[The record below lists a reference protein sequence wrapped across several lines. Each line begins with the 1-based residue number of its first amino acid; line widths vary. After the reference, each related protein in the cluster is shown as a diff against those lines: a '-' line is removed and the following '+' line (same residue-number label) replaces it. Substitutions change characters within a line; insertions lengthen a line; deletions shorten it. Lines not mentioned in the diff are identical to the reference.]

1 MDSYD
6 TTTPIPTNTKQ
17 NPYRDM
23 LISVITIN
31 RNNSAGLLQTIE
43 SVAMQ
48 TSNDFEYI
56 IVDGAS
62 TDGSVDTI
70 RQHASMENLKWIS
83 EPDTGIYNA
92 MNKGIRMATGD
103 YVLMLNSG
111 DRFINPEVV
120 TNLAAGLANKAYPDI
135 LYGNTINTWPD
146 GKQQKVSNPNA
157 VYTMMSFYLST
168 LDHVGTCIKRQ
179 LFDTVG
185 MYNEQMKICSD
196 WEWFM
201 QAVVFKGI
209 KPDYIDL
216 DTVYFDMT
224 GISESDGKNRQIMRD
239 EKRKALQQA
248 LPPAILADY
257 DKLGSDY
264 RMLMRLRRH
273 PWAYRLTKTIERIL
287 FKIEKSK
294 K

>member
-1 MDSYD
+1 
-6 TTTPIPTNTKQ
+6 
-17 NPYRDM
+17 M

-120 TNLAAGLANKAYPDI
+120 TNLAAGLTNKAYPDI

>member
-1 MDSYD
+1 
-6 TTTPIPTNTKQ
+6 
-17 NPYRDM
+17 M
-23 LISVITIN
+23 LISVITIK
-31 RNNSAGLLQTIE
+31 RNNNAGLLQTIE

-48 TSNDFEYI
+48 AYNDFEYI

-70 RQHASMENLKWIS
+70 RQHSAINNLKWIS
-83 EPDTGIYNA
+83 EPDKGIYNA

-111 DRFINPEVV
+111 DRFIDRDVV
-120 TNLAAGLANKAYPDI
+120 ANLATGLQDKAYPDI

-146 GKQQKVSNPNA
+146 GRKQKVSNPNA
-157 VYTMMSFYLST
+157 TFTLMSFYLST
-168 LDHVGTCIKRQ
+168 LDHVGTCIRRQ
-179 LFDTVG
+179 LFDSVG
-185 MYNEQMKICSD
+185 MYNENMKICSD

-201 QAVVFKGI
+201 QAVAFKGI
-209 KPDYIDL
+209 QPVYINL

-224 GISESDGKNRQIMRD
+224 GISESGGKNRQLMHD
-239 EKRKALQQA
+239 EKRKALEQA

-257 DKLGSDY
+257 DYMGGEY
-264 RMLMRLRRH
+264 RMLQRLHRH
-273 PWAYRLTKTIERIL
+273 PWAYRLTRLLERFL
-287 FKIEKSK
+287 FKIEKIK